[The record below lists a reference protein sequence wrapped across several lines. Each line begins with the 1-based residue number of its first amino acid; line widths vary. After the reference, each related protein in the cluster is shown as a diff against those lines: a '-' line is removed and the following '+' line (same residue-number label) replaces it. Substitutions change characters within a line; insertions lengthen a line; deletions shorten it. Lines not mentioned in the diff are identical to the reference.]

1 MYSLLEVPYHYYC
14 FYETSVMA
22 DPFSAAGGAVGVISL
37 GLTVCQG
44 LLAYY
49 GPFKT
54 FHEQIDEIAS
64 RVSSLD
70 GILNALQR
78 VLINAHVL
86 SNPPTAQSTAVAIDS
101 IICCHN
107 GLQRLRKMLEK
118 CQNKKP
124 ASNLL
129 GSNIQVN
136 RMLYPFRRDTLV
148 TLMETMNWLQSN
160 LSTSLQILN
169 M

>member
-1 MYSLLEVPYHYYC
+1 MLYHHLYC
-14 FYETSVMA
+14 FYETSAMT
-22 DPFSAAGGAVGVISL
+22 DPFSVAGSAVGVVSL

-44 LLAYY
+44 FLAYY

-54 FHEQIDEIAS
+54 FHEQIDEVAC

-70 GILNALQR
+70 GILKALEN

-86 SNPPTAQSTAVAIDS
+86 SNSPSAQSTAVAIDS
-101 IICCHN
+101 IICCEN
-107 GLQRLRKMLEK
+107 GLQKLRKVLEK
-118 CQNKKP
+118 CQNTRP
-124 ASNLL
+124 AHNLL
-129 GSNIQVN
+129 GSNIQIN
-136 RMLYPFRRDTLV
+136 RMLYPFRRDTLM
-148 TLMETMNWLQSN
+148 TLMGTMNWLQAN

>member
-1 MYSLLEVPYHYYC
+1 
-14 FYETSVMA
+14 MA

-54 FHEQIDEIAS
+54 FHEQIDEVAC

-70 GILNALQR
+70 GILNALQG
-78 VLINAHVL
+78 VLINARIL
-86 SNPPTAQSTAVAIDS
+86 SNSPTAQSTAIAIDS
-101 IICCHN
+101 IISCHN

-118 CQNKKP
+118 CRNTRP
-124 ASNLL
+124 GNNLL
-129 GSNIQVN
+129 GSNIQIN
-136 RMLYPFRRDTLV
+136 QMLYPFRRDTLI
-148 TLMETMNWLQSN
+148 TLMETMNWLQAN